1 MLTNEEM
8 VSESSSR
15 PWTAGLRVE
24 TVGQMAASLLWIAS
38 VFAYGVSTVGDVLQL
53 AAASAWM
60 VANVD
65 AIRRARQAVED

>member
-1 MLTNEEM
+1 MTNEET

-15 PWTAGLRVE
+15 PWAAGSRVE
-24 TVGQMAASLLWIAS
+24 TVGQTAASLLWMAS

-65 AIRRARQAVED
+65 TIRRARQAVED